1 MKRASTFAL
10 GLVLGI
16 AFLAFSRS
24 IGWAINKGFTFTLLS
39 YYTDSPSIKGAA
51 LAVEGLM
58 GLIVP
63 PIVGWYSDRIFT
75 RAGRRKPFIIIGGFL
90 AGFSLYMAYL
100 FYSWGFAF
108 EFFLFMISFF
118 YFSMHLYTAPFR
130 ALMPD
135 LVGFGE
141 RGKASGIITLLEVIG
156 SLTGFILGSILWEIN
171 TSYPFIMGAFLI
183 PLASVVTYTT
193 IKEKPL
199 KETQRMAVMKEGLL
213 EYALKMF
220 LEGDTLKFYLA
231 QTFWWMGFE
240 FIGMFFVGIAAQILL
255 GAPTEEN
262 IHKITGTAVLL
273 MGIFNIAAM
282 FSALPGGIIYDRIG
296 RKKAI
301 LIGDAIFGL
310 SILSGLLATEYMH
323 ILIIL
328 IIAGLGWGMLLAA
341 SYPVIGDLLTKFE
354 REEYNGRYYGVFEAS
369 RSLPIVLGGILGGV
383 IVASTGNDYRSLFP
397 ASAII
402 VLLAIPLI
410 LWMRHLEE

>member
-1 MKRASTFAL
+1 MKKGSSFAL

-39 YYTDSPSIKGAA
+39 YYTDSPFIKGVV
-51 LAVEGLM
+51 LAVEGFM
-58 GLIVP
+58 GILVP
-63 PIVGWYSDRIFT
+63 PIIGWYSDRIFT
-75 RAGRRKPFIIIGGFL
+75 RAGRRKPFIIVGGFL

-108 EFFLFMISFF
+108 EFFIFMISFF

-135 LVGFGE
+135 LIGSGH
-141 RGKASGIITLLEVIG
+141 RGRASGIITLLEVVG
-156 SLTGFILGSILWEIN
+156 SLTGFILGSILWDMDI
-171 TSYPFIMGAFLI
+171 SYPFLMGTILI

-193 IKEKPL
+193 IKERPL
-199 KETQRMAVMKEGLL
+199 IEEQKKRVLEENII
-213 EYALKMF
+213 EYAVKMF
-220 LEGDTLKFYLA
+220 KEGDTLKFYLA

-240 FIGMFFVGIAAQILL
+240 FIAIFFVGIAAQILL
-255 GAPTEEN
+255 GVPTEEN
-262 IHKITGTAVLL
+262 IKAITGTAVML
-273 MGIFNIAAM
+273 MGIFNIAAV
-282 FSALPGGIIYDRIG
+282 FSALPGGIIYDKIG

-301 LIGDAIFGL
+301 VIGSAIFGL
-310 SILSGLLATEYMH
+310 SILSGLLATEYIH

-341 SYPVIGDLLTKFE
+341 SYPVIGDLLTKFK

-369 RSLPIVLGGILGGV
+369 RSLPILLGGV
-383 IVASTGNDYRSLFP
+383 VGGAIVALSGNDYRSLFP

-402 VLLAIPLI
+402 VLLSIPLI
-410 LWMRHLEE
+410 LWMRHLEG

>member
-1 MKRASTFAL
+1 MKKATTFAM

-39 YYTDSPSIKGAA
+39 YYTDSSLIKGIV
-51 LAVEGLM
+51 LAVEGFM

-63 PIVGWYSDRIFT
+63 PLVGWYSDRIFT
-75 RAGRRKPFIIIGGFL
+75 RAGRRKPFIIVGGFL

-100 FYSWGFAF
+100 LYSWGFAF
-108 EFFLFMISFF
+108 EFFIFMISFF

-135 LVGFGE
+135 LIGFGE

-156 SLTGFILGSILWEIN
+156 SLTGFILGSFLWDMDM
-171 TSYPFIMGAFLI
+171 SYPFIMGAILI

-193 IKEKPL
+193 IQERPL
-199 KETQRMAVMKEGLL
+199 LEHQKRRVLEEGIL
-213 EYALKMF
+213 EYAIKMF
-220 LEGDTLKFYLA
+220 RETDTIKFYTA

-255 GAPTEEN
+255 GEPTEEN
-262 IHKITGTAVLL
+262 IHAITGTAVLL

-282 FSALPGGIIYDRIG
+282 FSALPGGIIYDKIG

-301 LIGDAIFGL
+301 IIGDAIFGI
-310 SILSGLLATEYMH
+310 SILTGLLATEYIH

-341 SYPVIGDLLTKFE
+341 SYPVIGDLLTKFK

-369 RSLPIVLGGILGGV
+369 RSLPIILGGIIGGA
-383 IVASTGNDYRSLFP
+383 IVMLSGNDYRSLFP
-397 ASAII
+397 ASAVI

-410 LWMRHLEE
+410 MWMRHLEG

>member
-1 MKRASTFAL
+1 MRKTSTFAM
-10 GLVLGI
+10 GIVLGI

-39 YYTDSPSIKGAA
+39 SYTDSPVIKGVV
-51 LAVEGLM
+51 LAIEGFM

-63 PIVGWYSDRIFT
+63 PLVGWYSDRIFT

-108 EFFLFMISFF
+108 EFFIFMISFF

-135 LVGFGE
+135 LIGFGD

-156 SLTGFILGSILWEIN
+156 SLTGFILGAVLWDIN

-199 KETQRMAVMKEGLL
+199 LEHQRKRVLDEGLW
-213 EYALKMF
+213 EYTIKMF
-220 LEGDTLKFYLA
+220 KEGDTLKFYTA

-240 FIGMFFVGIAAQILL
+240 FVAMFFVGIAAQILL
-255 GAPTEEN
+255 GAPTDEN

-282 FSALPGGIIYDRIG
+282 FSALPGGIIYDKIG
-296 RKKAI
+296 RKRAI
-301 LIGDAIFGL
+301 IIGDAIFGI
-310 SILSGLLATEYMH
+310 SILTGLLATEYLH
-323 ILIIL
+323 ILVIL
-328 IIAGLGWGMLLAA
+328 IVAGLGWGMLLAA
-341 SYPVIGDLLTKFE
+341 SYPVIGDLLTKYK

-369 RSLPIVLGGILGGV
+369 RSIPIILGGIIGGS
-383 IVASTGNDYRSLFP
+383 IVKLSGYDYRSLFP

-410 LWMRHLEE
+410 LWMKRLEE